1 MPMIFLLRSDWVR
14 SFLGLFVNLMLAS
27 CSVTQPSPEWRRT
40 YANEPKVAVVYVI
53 DRGWHTDIGL
63 AADSIFPPLDMLL
76 QRFPKARYL
85 VFGFGERTWFLAEHI
100 NLFEA
105 IRALFPSPAAILV
118 TALHTS
124 PEASYGAEHVV
135 ALPLSASGLK
145 GLDAYLWS
153 YFEKHQNI
161 LKPPIAAGP
170 DSESAFYA
178 SGVNY
183 DATFTC
189 NTWTAGAL
197 AAAGVP
203 LEPDGI
209 VFAHQ
214 VMSRVR
220 DIAASLPPQLPVE
233 GASP

>member
-1 MPMIFLLRSDWVR
+1 M
-14 SFLGLFVNLMLAS
+14 AE
-27 CSVTQPSPEWRRT
+27 PSPELRRT
-40 YANEPKVAVVYVI
+40 YATEPKVAVVYVI

-63 AADSIFPPLDMLL
+63 AAESISPPLEMLL
-76 QRFPKARYL
+76 QRFPEARYL
-85 VFGFGERTWFLAEHI
+85 VFGFGERAWFVAEHI
-100 NLFEA
+100 NPFEA

-118 TALHTS
+118 TALHIS
-124 PEASYGAEHVV
+124 PEAAYRAEHVV
-135 ALPLSASGLK
+135 VLPLSASGLK
-145 GLDAYLWS
+145 GLHAYLWS
-153 YFEKHQNI
+153 YFAKDQNT

-170 DSESAFYA
+170 NAESAFYA
-178 SGVNY
+178 SEVNY

-203 LEPDGI
+203 LEPGGI

-220 DIAASLPPQLPVE
+220 DIAESLHR
-233 GASP
+233 